1 MTFTASGRE
10 DVDVRM
16 LGSGRPFYV
25 KIDNPKQ
32 RHFSTEQL
40 LKVEKQVST
49 IQNCIFFKFFK
60 SQ

>member
-25 KIDNPKQ
+25 KIENPKQ
-32 RHFSTEQL
+32 RQFSTEQL
-40 LKVEKQVST
+40 LQVEKQVST
-49 IQNCIFFKFFK
+49 ITT
-60 SQ
+60 